1 MGASPPVEGRTQ
13 FLLMQTVSNNSRT
26 RRWTVLFIVAFVM
39 MMGYVFWDI
48 VSPLST
54 TLKASVKSGGM
65 GWTAAEYGFYA
76 GSYSIF
82 NIFLLMLFWGG
93 IILDKCGIRFTGIL
107 ATGMM
112 LSGAAINYL
121 AVTVIWPFS
130 YVDLPFTLFGLIPSH
145 IKTQV
150 LVASLGFGLFGVGC
164 DITGITV
171 SKVVTKWFTGHELA
185 SAMGIQVA
193 MARLGTASAISM
205 SPVIANAYGLSAPIL
220 VGAVLL
226 LMGFVMFI
234 VYIFMDKRFDKMAVK
249 DTASSAT
256 ENEEFS
262 FRDFVKVLRNPGFW
276 LIAILCV
283 MFYSSLRPFLKFA
296 TDLLINKYGIAPV
309 TAGWITSILPY
320 GTIVL
325 TPLFGIIY
333 DRMGRGSTLM
343 LIGCVLV
350 TLCHLFLALP
360 ILNHTW
366 FASLTMILY
375 GVSFSLVPSA
385 MWPSVPKIVPLK
397 QLGTAY
403 SIIYFVQ
410 NIGLM
415 LVPMFV
421 GNIIGEYTSSDGHVD
436 YTIPMLVFTALGAG
450 AILFALLLMVIDR
463 KKGYGLHEANIKST
477 KTEQ

>member
-1 MGASPPVEGRTQ
+1 M
-13 FLLMQTVSNNSRT
+13 LI
-26 RRWTVLFIVAFVM
+26 IVATVM

-54 TLKASVKSGGM
+54 TLKAPVAEGGM
-65 GWTAAEYGFYA
+65 GWTAEEYGFYA

-93 IILDKCGIRFTGIL
+93 IILDKCGIRFTGLL

-112 LSGAAINYL
+112 LAGALVNYL
-121 AVTVIWPFS
+121 AVESISPMGHTH
-130 YVDLPFTLFGLIPSH
+130 LPFTLFGLVPEYM
-145 IKTQV
+145 KTQV
-150 LVASLGFGLFGVGC
+150 LVAAIGFGLFGVGC

-171 SKVVTKWFTGHELA
+171 SKIVTKWFTGHELA

-205 SPVIANAYGLSAPIL
+205 SPVVANAYGLSAPLL
-220 VGAVLL
+220 VGTALL
-226 LMGFVMFI
+226 LLGLVMFI
-234 VYIFMDKRFDKMAVK
+234 VYLMMDSK
-249 DTASSAT
+249 DSRESATSSESKASSST
-256 ENEEFS
+256 DDTFTLN
-262 FRDFVKVLRNPGFW
+262 DFLRILRNPGFW

-296 TDLLINKYGIAPV
+296 TDLLVNKYGIEEV

-325 TPLFGIIY
+325 TPLFGVVY
-333 DRMGRGSTLM
+333 DRIGRGSTLM
-343 LIGCVLV
+343 LIGCVIV
-350 TLCHLFLALP
+350 TLCHISLALP
-360 ILNHTW
+360 IMEHAW
-366 FASLTMILY
+366 FASVIMLLY

-385 MWPSVPKIVPLK
+385 LWPSVPKIVPLK

-415 LVPMFV
+415 LVPMLI
-421 GNIIGEYTSSDGHVD
+421 GNLIGQHTDSEGHADFTV
-436 YTIPMLVFTALGAG
+436 PMLVFAAFGLGAV
-450 AILFALLLMVIDR
+450 ATALLLMVVD
-463 KKGYGLHEANIKST
+463 KWKDYGLYKANIK
-477 KTEQ
+477 KTNT